1 MSRVILG
8 GCGFDT
14 SAQNIS
20 AGERGVKDA
29 EIVALG
35 KMMAE
40 GHFAKLE
47 TLNVVRIRGIIMRSA
62 LALRDALILPLFLL
76 DALLCAHDIVTTG

>member
-1 MSRVILG
+1 MPCIVLG
-8 GCGFDT
+8 GCGFDAN
-14 SAQNIS
+14 AQNIS

-35 KMMAE
+35 NMMAE
-40 GHFAKLE
+40 GHFGKLE
-47 TLNVVRIRGIIMRSA
+47 TFNVVRFRGIIMRSA

-76 DALLCAHDIVTTG
+76 DVLLCAQSMVKSG